1 MQALNIILVLAY
13 LFLAFFGEV
22 LFSFW
27 KGFIPYYYEVTYVI
41 VAFGLFSKK
50 LEFKV
55 DFSKYGKGFL
65 GSLVAGALTILLAK
79 GLNTELPFAMD
90 NTFVLFF
97 LVLVGPLLE
106 ELVFRFAL
114 WHGIESITKCKRGT
128 LFLTSVI
135 FALAHFKSV
144 LMVSAPYMT
153 FISFQFIYILLV
165 SFWWGERYIQS
176 KSISVPVIYHI
187 MFNLGFGIGA
197 YFLY

>member
-1 MQALNIILVLAY
+1 MQALNIILVLTY

-22 LFSFW
+22 LLPFW
-27 KGFIPYYYEVTYVI
+27 KGFIPYYYEVAYVI
-41 VAFGLFSKK
+41 IAFVLFSKK

-65 GSLVAGALTILLAK
+65 GSLVAGVLTILLAK
-79 GLNTELPFAMD
+79 GLNTELPFAMN

-114 WHGIESITKCKRGT
+114 WHGFESITKCQRGT

-153 FISFQFIYILLV
+153 FISFQFIYVLLV
-165 SFWWGERYIQS
+165 SFWWGEKYIQS

-187 MFNLGFGIGA
+187 LFNLGFGIGA